1 MEKPEIII
9 YGFPFA
15 AGSQYSYNGFVKKS
29 SEGIIWRALDYAGR
43 GKRIFEPPMT
53 NIHRIVDDFLEK
65 LSGNLETPYAF
76 YGHSMGSLV
85 AYLLT
90 VEIQKNNLP
99 MPQHLFLSGRGGACI
114 PERFRNAEAMTQADI
129 INEIMVMDGK
139 IETLLQNPKLLN
151 AYEKVL
157 RADLLALE
165 QYDYQYGTKKP
176 LPVEATVI
184 IGSQDIYSPQQ
195 AQQWQREF
203 SSPIDFYV
211 MQGGHFFLF
220 DHLEEITAIIAKN
233 LMAEATI

>member
-15 AGSQYSYNGFVKKS
+15 AGSQYSYNGFMKKS
-29 SEGIIWRALDYAGR
+29 SNGITWRAMDYAGR
-43 GKRIFEPPMT
+43 GRRIFETPMT
-53 NIHRIVDDFLEK
+53 NIHHIVDDFLEK
-65 LSGNLETPYAF
+65 LSKNLAVPYAF

-114 PERFRNAEAMTQADI
+114 PEKFRNAISMTQAEI
-129 INEIMVMDGK
+129 TNEIMVMDGK

-165 QYDYQYGTKKP
+165 KYDYQYGTKEP
-176 LPVEATVI
+176 LPIEATVI

-195 AQQWQREF
+195 AREWQREF
-203 SSPIDFYV
+203 SNSIDFYI
-211 MQGGHFFLF
+211 MEGGHFFLF
-220 DHLEEITAIIAKN
+220 DHLDEISAIITKN
-233 LMAEATI
+233 VMAEAAI